1 MMRSLWT
8 AHFVEKD
15 RTQFLAHLPEIEVC
29 GPSLGCDDQID
40 PLREAAH
47 VQSVELPDEPLD
59 SVPLDS
65 VSGSLARR
73 DPQPVRTRPAPTHRD
88 RKMFSVDFPAG
99 AI

>member
-1 MMRSLWT
+1 MMRSLRT
-8 AHFVEKD
+8 ARFIEKD
-15 RTQFLAHLPEIEVC
+15 RTQFLAHLPEIQVR

-40 PLREAAH
+40 PLREAAY
-47 VQSVELPDEPLD
+47 VQSVKFPDEPLD

-73 DPQPVRTRPAPTHRD
+73 DPQPVRARPAPTHRD
-88 RKMFSVDFPAG
+88 RKMFRVDLLAG